1 MAPFLTHLVIG
12 ERVWSALNGSQPQP
26 LAYGTFLFGCLAPDV
41 DKFHLT
47 LEQETTHFVAKDE
60 SGRHTWQRCQRFLE
74 QPDTY
79 LRAPF
84 GHLTAIEQAFVLGYL
99 CHVAS
104 DEITA
109 RFARSIMHEISA
121 AGGVLPSSDALL
133 TAMDPRFWALALRRA
148 HIVSALG
155 SAPIPESTFPFV
167 PGGCLP
173 TMHQIVW
180 PQVAEGGGL
189 EPYLR
194 MVRRHRH
201 WLRHSLVSDA
211 TSDASLESELAAYR
225 TRIEADLPRSED
237 LVRSMDLESFVE
249 EAVDHSLEQLGK
261 LVHREGHT

>member
-12 ERVWSALNGSQPQP
+12 ERVWSALDGDRPRPS
-26 LAYGTFLFGCLAPDV
+26 AYGAFLFGCLAPDV
-41 DKFHLT
+41 DKFHVR

-74 QPDTY
+74 HPDIY

-84 GHLTAIEQAFVLGYL
+84 GHLAAIEQAFVLGYL

-104 DEITA
+104 DEITGRLA
-109 RFARSIMHEISA
+109 QAMR
-121 AGGVLPSSDALL
+121 AGDPGADLPHADALL
-133 TAMDPRFWALALRRA
+133 TVMDPRAWALAFRRA
-148 HIVSALG
+148 RIVSALG
-155 SAPIPESTFPFV
+155 SAPIPESTFLFV

-173 TMHQIVW
+173 AMHQIVW

-201 WLRHSLVSDA
+201 WLRHGLVSDR
-211 TSDASLESELAAYR
+211 TGDAGLESELAAYR
-225 TRIEADLPRSED
+225 IQIEADLPRSED
-237 LVRSMDLESFVE
+237 LMRSMDLESFVE
-249 EAVDHSLEQLGK
+249 EAVDHTVQQIGRLL
-261 LVHREGHT
+261 HREGHT